1 MQSWLCA
8 IAAYRFRHA
17 DMLTLNKLGLSR
29 VLQGG
34 LFVLHI
40 KTAAGTVTIHST
52 WAEPDDA
59 SITVPA
65 TLCEDLAWLF
75 LGNERR
81 PQNDERVPPET
92 SDSRDSV

>member
-1 MQSWLCA
+1 M
-8 IAAYRFRHA
+8 
-17 DMLTLNKLGLSR
+17 
-29 VLQGG
+29 
-34 LFVLHI
+34 LHI

-52 WAEPDDA
+52 WAGPDDA

-65 TLCEDLAWLF
+65 ALCEDLAWLF

-81 PQNDERVPPET
+81 LQNDERVPPET